1 MGQLRLHVF
10 QVTQHCDLLSCELN
24 SEHTAASTAIGSIS
38 AWMISSNDRPTIS
51 AEPMVMARRREGLTW
66 RWRTPH
72 TSQAAA
78 IEICTP
84 MLLARNNRLAAAN
97 FLFSIKNLCLLDLSI
112 NNLESFEDLA
122 MLSVSTRLHTLTLIG
137 NPLYTRPGYKTSIPE
152 LFPRLI
158 YLDPEDITIHSKY
171 QQIGFCTEEKESSS
185 HQKKDKKPEI
195 TLPLSNSFHNRSLN
209 LSTDST
215 PMLVPSSQNQSF
227 VSQKISTPKS
237 VKNIEKKHNR
247 SRSQVA
253 NGSLRTTPSLNNSCK
268 ISSHSR
274 SRSIASKNHTATSK
288 SKTFGN
294 PVAAMM
300 IGPPAVTNIFK
311 VPQRQTKSVLI
322 DISKMKVNKK

>member
-1 MGQLRLHVF
+1 MIKYYQLKEVNMGKNLKFLSLGGNLISDATFEFPATLIALNLSFNSITDFQPLKPLLNLRFLNISNNLIENLPDISGII
-10 QVTQHCDLLSCELN
+10 TLNELF
-24 SEHTAASTAIGSIS
+24 IS
-38 AWMISSNDRPTIS
+38 
-51 AEPMVMARRREGLTW
+51 
-66 RWRTPH
+66 
-72 TSQAAA
+72 
-78 IEICTP
+78 
-84 MLLARNNRLAAAN
+84 NNRLAAAN
-97 FLFSIKNLCLLDLSI
+97 FLFSIKNLCLLDLSN

-137 NPLYTRPGYKTSIPE
+137 NPLYTKPGYKTSIPE